1 MTYAGLFDARNSGRL
16 EAFRV
21 GLGIERSLMAPD
33 GEQLA
38 LAC

>member
-1 MTYAGLFDARNSGRL
+1 MTYAGLFDARNSGRPG
-16 EAFRV
+16 AFRV
-21 GLGIERSLMAPD
+21 GLGIERSLMVPD